1 MPTHTPSRRIHGAAV
16 RRLGMVSTYPPKLCG
31 LATFAA
37 ALTNALRDAGHRV
50 DVVRIN
56 DGDEPPRSARPSR
69 VSW

>member
-37 ALTNALRDAGHRV
+37 ALTNALRDAG
-50 DVVRIN
+50 
-56 DGDEPPRSARPSR
+56 RSARPSR